1 LFKETEKSFD
11 HRLRLM
17 GRVRILDQHR
27 WVGREK
33 RFDHHWVGKVMKPS
47 LLRLVGKVM
56 SPGHRW
62 VGRERRFDHHWVGK
76 EIKPSLLRLVG
87 KVTSFSH
94 HRQSGTEKILS
105 LQVIN

>member
-1 LFKETEKSFD
+1 
-11 HRLRLM
+11 
-17 GRVRILDQHR
+17 
-27 WVGREK
+27 
-33 RFDHHWVGKVMKPS
+33 MKPS

-62 VGRERRFDHHWVGK
+62 VGREKRFDHCWVGK
-76 EIKPSLLRLVG
+76 EMKPSLLRSVG